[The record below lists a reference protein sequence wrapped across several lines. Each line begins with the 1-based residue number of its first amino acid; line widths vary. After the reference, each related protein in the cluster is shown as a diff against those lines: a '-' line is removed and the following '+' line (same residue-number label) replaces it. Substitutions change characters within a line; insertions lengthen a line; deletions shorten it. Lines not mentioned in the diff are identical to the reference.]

1 MTFSLIFY
9 MCQDLMDSWTGALTE
24 ACRQEAWPAVAR
36 VHMLELLEMRSMAW
50 APSESV
56 TSYYR
61 QVIMIISCM
70 SMHWDGVRFI
80 TCVCLL

>member
-1 MTFSLIFY
+1 
-9 MCQDLMDSWTGALTE
+9 MDSWTSALTE

-50 APSESV
+50 SPSESV

-61 QVIMIISCM
+61 HVMIIIYNDYVDRTSI
-70 SMHWDGVRFI
+70 DG
-80 TCVCLL
+80 